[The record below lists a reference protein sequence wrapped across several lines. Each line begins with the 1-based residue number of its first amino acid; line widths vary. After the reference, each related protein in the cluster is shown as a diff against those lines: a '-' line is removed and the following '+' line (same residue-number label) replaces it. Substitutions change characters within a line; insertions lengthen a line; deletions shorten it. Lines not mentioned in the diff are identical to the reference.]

1 MALPEGIESDRRLEE
16 VRQGVKSLH
25 DISDKLGDKL
35 QVPRAKNYLQQLV
48 DCISPNRNPAGYR
61 LCQEE
66 LSRVGG
72 PGVLLHAAGQTD
84 NDLLRSLVLETFA
97 HMTFD
102 NAGLAASVLGE
113 HGDGLLRALRT
124 SLADGSVPE
133 RLSALLL
140 AQALAVAE
148 APPAVLEVLASE
160 AERFLDLKD
169 GSHGFAQLGEAAL
182 DVLASVSFAHPTAA
196 IENLGW
202 SKMAALLEERD
213 SPPESGTEQLQV
225 LVCGLLAANCLAAG
239 DGSAAEEVHNR
250 LASGSFFRLYAQ
262 CLAASVAREAWPQDS
277 NTYHSPR
284 RLARAASRLATLG
297 FRRELLPAMTL
308 LPRIVEGFGDGA
320 PVEALKAL
328 KSLAADAECLE
339 ALLME
344 ETFRETLDGL
354 HRDLPEAREL
364 LSYMELVESAM
375 AAGQSAKAAQAH
387 ENPMAPSVMQLT
399 DIFGNFSPLD
409 GRMDLVHLASICA
422 AVPLAPAEAV
432 RRSLQSETSLTLQSF
447 LEHVYGTPTILGWW
461 PSLMEELAS
470 LAASTVGAGGPG
482 LGQLV
487 ASFEAASGGRSGLPI
502 QELHDVLLPSI
513 GIETDGAVIEAKFAE
528 LHGSAPLSFKDFM
541 RWIADLFVRLEAE
554 AAVSPPAPPA

>member
-1 MALPEGIESDRRLEE
+1 MS
-16 VRQGVKSLH
+16 
-25 DISDKLGDKL
+25 
-35 QVPRAKNYLQQLV
+35 
-48 DCISPNRNPAGYR
+48 
-61 LCQEE
+61 
-66 LSRVGG
+66 
-72 PGVLLHAAGQTD
+72 
-84 NDLLRSLVLETFA
+84 
-97 HMTFD
+97 
-102 NAGLAASVLGE
+102 
-113 HGDGLLRALRT
+113 RT

-182 DVLASVSFAHPTAA
+182 DVLAS
-196 IENLGW
+196 
-202 SKMAALLEERD
+202 ALLEERD

-262 CLAASVAREAWPQDS
+262 CLAASDS

-344 ETFRETLDGL
+344 DTCRGCFKNELTFGLVVSPFRQSFLTTVHDLVQETFRETLDGL

-399 DIFGNFSPLD
+399 
-409 GRMDLVHLASICA
+409 A
-422 AVPLAPAEAV
+422 A
-432 RRSLQSETSLTLQSF
+432 
-447 LEHVYGTPTILGWW
+447 
-461 PSLMEELAS
+461 
-470 LAASTVGAGGPG
+470 
-482 LGQLV
+482 
-487 ASFEAASGGRSGLPI
+487 
-502 QELHDVLLPSI
+502 
-513 GIETDGAVIEAKFAE
+513 
-528 LHGSAPLSFKDFM
+528 
-541 RWIADLFVRLEAE
+541 WII
-554 AAVSPPAPPA
+554 